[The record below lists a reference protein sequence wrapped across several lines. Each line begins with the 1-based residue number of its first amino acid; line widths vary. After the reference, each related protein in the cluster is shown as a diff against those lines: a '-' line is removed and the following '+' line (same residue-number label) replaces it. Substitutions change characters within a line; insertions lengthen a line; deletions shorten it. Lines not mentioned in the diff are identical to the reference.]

1 MRKLL
6 ILLPLA
12 ILAGCAYDQ
21 EANDHFTTQ
30 ERMDKGLVLILP
42 GVEGESSF
50 NHELR
55 QGLAIAGV
63 ECAMPI
69 YCWGRPIPIA
79 GTLINQMD
87 VWGNRA
93 AGKDIA
99 GFIVAYQDHH
109 PKRPVYLIGHSGGGG
124 VAVFAAESLPAGR
137 KIDGLILL
145 SASISGGYDLTA
157 ALDHCRNGVVNF
169 YSPEDVAVLGIGTSI
184 AGNVDG
190 TRGPAAGLTGFGQP
204 SGSDAE
210 QKRVAYQRVYEV
222 EITGGINPHTA
233 ATNSAFVQHSVA
245 PWVAAVWPK
254 GALVMVL
261 EDFPQLLTRR

>member
-12 ILAGCAYDQ
+12 ILAGCVDQ
-21 EANDHFTTQ
+21 DVNDHFTTQ
-30 ERMDKGLVLILP
+30 ERMDKGLVVILP
-42 GVEGESSF
+42 GVEGESSY

-55 QGLAIAGV
+55 QGLAEAGV

-79 GTLINQMD
+79 GTLINQID

-99 GFIVAYQDHH
+99 GFIAAYQDHH
-109 PKRPVYLIGHSGGGG
+109 PNRPVYLIGHSGGGG

-145 SASISGGYDLTA
+145 SASISSGYDLTA
-157 ALDHCRNGVVNF
+157 ALDHCSNGVVNF
-169 YSPEDVAVLGIGTSI
+169 YSPEDVAVLGIGTTI

-190 TRGPAAGLTGFGQP
+190 ARGPAAGLTGFGKP
-204 SGSDAE
+204 SDSDAA
-210 QKRVAYQRVYEV
+210 QKRTAYQRVYEV

-233 ATNSAFVQHSVA
+233 ATNSQFVQHSVA
-245 PWVAAVWPK
+245 PWVTAVWPK
-254 GALVMVL
+254 GTLVKL
-261 EDFPQLLTRR
+261 EGPQLLTRR